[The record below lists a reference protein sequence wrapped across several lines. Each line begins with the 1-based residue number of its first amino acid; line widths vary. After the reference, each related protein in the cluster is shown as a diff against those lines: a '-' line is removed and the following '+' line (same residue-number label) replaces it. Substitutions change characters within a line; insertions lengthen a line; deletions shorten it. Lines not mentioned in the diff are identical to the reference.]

1 MLRSEIKNY
10 RYEKLKNKNIQS
22 PSYRGEGVGGGG
34 GGGAEGV
41 IAAFQI
47 LLKCCDISLLIS

>member
-1 MLRSEIKNY
+1 MLRSEIKIY
-10 RYEKLKNKNIQS
+10 RYEKLKYKNIQN
-22 PSYRGEGVGGGG
+22 PSYRGEGAGWG

>member
-10 RYEKLKNKNIQS
+10 RYEKLKNKNIQN
-22 PSYRGEGVGGGG
+22 PSYRGEGAGGG

>member
-1 MLRSEIKNY
+1 MLRSETKNY

-22 PSYRGEGVGGGG
+22 PSYRGEGGGVG

>member
-22 PSYRGEGVGGGG
+22 PSYRGEGG
-34 GGGAEGV
+34 EGQKV
-41 IAAFQI
+41 
-47 LLKCCDISLLIS
+47 L

>member
-10 RYEKLKNKNIQS
+10 RYEKLKNKNIQN
-22 PSYRGEGVGGGG
+22 PSYRGEGAGG

>member
-22 PSYRGEGVGGGG
+22 PSYRGAG